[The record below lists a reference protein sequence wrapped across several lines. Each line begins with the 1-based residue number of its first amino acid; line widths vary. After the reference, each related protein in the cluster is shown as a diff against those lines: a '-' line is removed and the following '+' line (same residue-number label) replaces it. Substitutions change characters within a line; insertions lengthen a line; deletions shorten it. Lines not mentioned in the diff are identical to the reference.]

1 MILTKLAPVNLSG
14 EGKFEKKERKRIRKL
29 IKKTKHK
36 QTARHKNFMLNTTVN
51 SPPWR
56 HKDLNIVLQIN
67 FYNIKPT
74 LFLITLKSQC
84 GY

>member
-36 QTARHKNFMLNTTVN
+36 QTARHKI
-51 SPPWR
+51 S
-56 HKDLNIVLQIN
+56 
-67 FYNIKPT
+67 
-74 LFLITLKSQC
+74 C
-84 GY
+84 